1 MIQILIPTYN
11 ESESIKQLLSE
22 ITKLDL
28 AVKILVIDDNS
39 PDGTADLVQSLA
51 YKNVDILRRK
61 EKDGLGN
68 AYKAGIKYVL
78 PDPEITHIVSMDADG
93 SHQVKDLTKLI
104 AKAIE
109 NPDLDL
115 ILGSRWIPGGS
126 IENWSKHRK
135 WLSKLG
141 TRYARWALKLS
152 INDATGGF
160 RIYSKRILEMIDLE
174 KITSNG
180 YCYQIEMAF
189 AIDRINNSKKIV
201 EVPIQFIER
210 EAGKSKMSGK
220 IVMEAM
226 AQMTRLGLALR
237 LNPSADK
244 LHYVK

>member
-93 SHQVKDLTKLI
+93 SHQVKDLTQLI
-104 AKAIE
+104 AKANE

-220 IVMEAM
+220 IVIEAM